1 MNWHGFSGDW
11 ANLVICG
18 VLMLA
23 FTAWGLHSWLRKRP
37 TEAELEQHR
46 RALLEHVGKMGDG
59 SVTELQEQVVF
70 YSYAVRGMEYQASQD
85 ISALESFLPA
95 DRWVILGPVSV
106 KYDPRNPANSMIL
119 SEQWN
124 GLRRAS
130 AKLEQ

>member
-1 MNWHGFSGDW
+1 
-11 ANLVICG
+11 
-18 VLMLA
+18 
-23 FTAWGLHSWLRKRP
+23 
-37 TEAELEQHR
+37 
-46 RALLEHVGKMGDG
+46 
-59 SVTELQEQVVF
+59 VVF

-85 ISALESFLPA
+85 ISALESFLPT